1 MIRQAMGMSFL
12 SMLLMTGCAADF
24 AVHGAFPAP
33 LSVAEAIPSPPPPRY
48 EVIPVAPGPAYV
60 WVGGHWNWR
69 APIHQHVWVP
79 GVWRPRG

>member
-1 MIRQAMGMSFL
+1 
-12 SMLLMTGCAADF
+12 
-24 AVHGAFPAP
+24 
-33 LSVAEAIPSPPPPRY
+33 
-48 EVIPVAPGPAYV
+48 VAPGPAYV